1 MRPKTPFLPRKQ
13 ITSQELRDRM
23 LDFIQRKFYE
33 GHAVEFR
40 KDQRR
45 LLAWVILWPAQWLN
59 ERGVS
64 LPDDQFIEIFEGIL
78 MDALR
83 LGNTGKINYLPAWLA
98 KVIQSHFAVHGDE
111 IYERAKSIRTLA
123 ESALLVAG
131 KAAVARPD
139 PVRELAVAAR
149 LLNAP
154 KRRPKTT
161 IKTAINM
168 ELKLS

>member
-1 MRPKTPFLPRKQ
+1 MRPKRPLPPRKQ
-13 ITSQELRDRM
+13 LTSQALRDEM
-23 LDFIQRKFYE
+23 LDFIRRKFYE

-45 LLAWVILWPAQWLN
+45 LLAWVILWPAQWLAD
-59 ERGVS
+59 RGVT
-64 LPDDQFIEIFEGIL
+64 LPDDQFLKIFNDVL

-83 LGNTGKINYLPAWLA
+83 LGNTGNIRYLPAWLA

-111 IYERAKSIRTLA
+111 IYEQAKSIRTLA
-123 ESALLVAG
+123 DSALLVAG

-149 LLNAP
+149 LIKP
-154 KRRPKTT
+154 VKRASKTT
-161 IKTAINM
+161 VKSAVNM